1 MLGEARECSCCRSCR
16 RRVAW
21 QRRATA
27 STYEGAGTWDR
38 EEHWP
43 GFGAWRQVMPLGP
56 LHSTPPVG
64 WMTGIGLTGSAPH
77 RRTSAAE
84 SGAGGLILEAR
95 LGDSILSGGRT
106 VLCIGVFAVVR
117 FSERQR
123 RRLLGSPPLGEL
135 VKKSTPVKCAILFG
149 CFNPPSDH
157 RPCF

>member
-43 GFGAWRQVMPLGP
+43 GFGARRQVMPLGP

-106 VLCIGVFAVVR
+106 VLCIGVFCSCPVFRKATPKA
-117 FSERQR
+117 SRQ
-123 RRLLGSPPLGEL
+123 
-135 VKKSTPVKCAILFG
+135 
-149 CFNPPSDH
+149 PSVGGIGKEEY
-157 RPCF
+157 PG